1 MWEVAFEDRDRESK
15 AQKIWGGSRTLS
27 SKAMVD
33 DRVEGE
39 VDPLYLHWFFDQ
51 TPLKIMPEGS
61 AREIIDRGEEIEVR
75 IKQARLEV
83 ERNYRSTL
91 DILNNDLKNVKE
103 ELARRDAIFEER
115 VALIEKRVEK
125 KHLST
130 IRTLHD
136 DLGIVTGAM
145 EQQEEE
151 YKNEKRFLIH
161 AQARLQTQLKTSMGR
176 ERDIANRFTFYQAE
190 VATERNQ
197 WMEEREEFRNQI
209 EEHQAHEVHLSD
221 EVVTTEE

>member
-1 MWEVAFEDRDRESK
+1 M
-15 AQKIWGGSRTLS
+15 I
-27 SKAMVD
+27 D

-61 AREIIDRGEEIEVR
+61 AREIIDREEEIEVR

-91 DILNNDLKNVKE
+91 DILSNDLKNVKE

-115 VALIEKRVEK
+115 VTLIEKRVEK

-130 IRTLHD
+130 IRTLH
-136 DLGIVTGAM
+136 
-145 EQQEEE
+145 
-151 YKNEKRFLIH
+151 
-161 AQARLQTQLKTSMGR
+161 
-176 ERDIANRFTFYQAE
+176 
-190 VATERNQ
+190 
-197 WMEEREEFRNQI
+197 
-209 EEHQAHEVHLSD
+209 
-221 EVVTTEE
+221 